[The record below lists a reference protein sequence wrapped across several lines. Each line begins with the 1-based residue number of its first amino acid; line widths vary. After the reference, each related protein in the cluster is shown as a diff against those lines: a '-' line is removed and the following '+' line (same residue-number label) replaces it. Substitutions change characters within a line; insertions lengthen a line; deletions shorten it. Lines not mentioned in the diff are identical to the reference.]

1 LSARQVAASLL
12 TEYSEVMIVTWAST
26 NNSIAL
32 AADDLPFNRNGLS
45 DVLRSNGET
54 EIIIFEILAVQAI
67 VGDISTE

>member
-1 LSARQVAASLL
+1 
-12 TEYSEVMIVTWAST
+12 MIVTWAST

-54 EIIIFEILAVQAI
+54 EFIIFEILAVQAI